1 MQRTAPE
8 VVSASILGALTGWTL
23 CCGDGRQETPLQQ
36 PGSIISGLEECS
48 TGGGSGTA
56 SVFQSGTR
64 ASSNSSSYL
73 TFSTGQF
80 LFIQR
85 NLTLK
90 YPKINV

>member
-23 CCGDGRQETPLQQ
+23 CCGEGRQETPLQQ

-56 SVFQSGTR
+56 SVAHEQAPTHPFILHLAQVS
-64 ASSNSSSYL
+64 
-73 TFSTGQF
+73 FS
-80 LFIQR
+80 LSKK
-85 NLTLK
+85 L
-90 YPKINV
+90 PKINV